1 EIAAERYGEGYGPDT
16 RFIGWSMSKTVT
28 GVLVGMLVADGRL
41 RLGEPAPVEH
51 WQRAGDPRGE
61 ITLRHLMQMRSGLRH
76 EEMAEPVYESAEV
89 RMLFLDGRDDMARFA
104 EAQPLEYEPG
114 THFEYSSPSTVIL
127 SDILARALAPEAGA
141 AARREAVDAFL
152 RGRLGGPL
160 GMDSLVAEYDA
171 AGTLI
176 GSSMIW
182 ADARDWARFGEFLRR
197 KGWVGGVPLVPRS
210 WIDFMTSPSPWSPDY
225 GGQLWLNRPSGT
237 ERDV

>member
-1 EIAAERYGEGYGPDT
+1 AEALAAVTENAGAPTESLAREVDDLFTAEGMGETRALIVMHGGEIAAERYGEGYGPDR

-114 THFEYSSPSTVIL
+114 T
-127 SDILARALAPEAGA
+127 
-141 AARREAVDAFL
+141 
-152 RGRLGGPL
+152 
-160 GMDSLVAEYDA
+160 
-171 AGTLI
+171 
-176 GSSMIW
+176 
-182 ADARDWARFGEFLRR
+182 
-197 KGWVGGVPLVPRS
+197 
-210 WIDFMTSPSPWSPDY
+210 
-225 GGQLWLNRPSGT
+225 
-237 ERDV
+237 